1 MSNLSGVFH
10 IMLDKKSIPKIIQN
24 KIFQYALTNN
34 DFILFEKLLNIKN
47 IDHNI
52 DKEISKIKNTNVR
65 YAWLSRAGRSKAE
78 IIALLKSEK
87 RKKLINSLINDKP
100 GAVNLIN
107 GIIETTSNVDIL
119 YSISNGQQ
127 FSKSSRNL
135 ASEKL
140 LSYKIIDAR
149 EYLDSIESYQAQELI
164 NLFDGNDKFLSKYSN
179 ETAPTILFAKSWVTK
194 LSDEDEDRVFDI
206 LCTQSLEKLKGKH
219 LSYYSTKPIKNLIE
233 FTYNSLHYSKVSVEN
248 YEKLQFIFNKVL
260 KTSALSFYFEEIN
273 LLNKIIE
280 LSDKYKMPLIEY
292 GNTISRP
299 SDFNEFI
306 DNLLDLFSK
315 HNANDTFI
323 FEKIMR
329 NFLDNKLLSK
339 VNYGKLLKW
348 YPSDYVSIKKAAK
361 KLGSLDTEKQAYLM
375 LHSLVNYE
383 YEPVDVILKLFS
395 NPERVYKDAINILV
409 RSNEY
414 NLAIEAMI
422 SSKYL
427 SKDCLSK
434 FSFTKLALIT
444 DTDNSRYSDILQSI
458 IEDIV
463 DDENSWLN
471 FVNLANEFEG
481 SLSEFIVLSKRL

>member
-1 MSNLSGVFH
+1 
-10 IMLDKKSIPKIIQN
+10 
-24 KIFQYALTNN
+24 
-34 DFILFEKLLNIKN
+34 
-47 IDHNI
+47 
-52 DKEISKIKNTNVR
+52 
-65 YAWLSRAGRSKAE
+65 
-78 IIALLKSEK
+78 
-87 RKKLINSLINDKP
+87 
-100 GAVNLIN
+100 
-107 GIIETTSNVDIL
+107 
-119 YSISNGQQ
+119 
-127 FSKSSRNL
+127 
-135 ASEKL
+135 
-140 LSYKIIDAR
+140 
-149 EYLDSIESYQAQELI
+149 
-164 NLFDGNDKFLSKYSN
+164 
-179 ETAPTILFAKSWVTK
+179 
-194 LSDEDEDRVFDI
+194 
-206 LCTQSLEKLKGKH
+206 
-219 LSYYSTKPIKNLIE
+219 
-233 FTYNSLHYSKVSVEN
+233 
-248 YEKLQFIFNKVL
+248 
-260 KTSALSFYFEEIN
+260 
-273 LLNKIIE
+273 
-280 LSDKYKMPLIEY
+280 
-292 GNTISRP
+292 
-299 SDFNEFI
+299 
-306 DNLLDLFSK
+306 LLDLFSK

>member
-34 DFILFEKLLNIKN
+34 DYILFEKLLNIKN

-52 DKEISKIKNTNVR
+52 DIEISKIKNTNVR
-65 YAWLSRAGRSKAE
+65 SAWLSRAGRSKSE
-78 IIALLKSEK
+78 IIELLKSEK
-87 RKKLINSLINDKP
+87 RKKIINSLINDNP
-100 GAVNLIN
+100 EAVNLIN
-107 GIIETTSNVDIL
+107 GIIEITSNVNIL
-119 YSISNGQQ
+119 YSISNGKQ
-127 FSKSSRNL
+127 FSKSSRVL

-140 LSYKIIDAR
+140 LSYKIIEAR
-149 EYLDSIESYQAQELI
+149 EYLNSIESYQAQELI

-194 LSDEDEDRVFDI
+194 LSNKEEDRVFDI

-233 FTYNSLHYSKVSVEN
+233 FTHNSLHYSKVSVEN
-248 YEKLQFIFNKVL
+248 YAKLHLILNKVL

-280 LSDKYKMPLIEY
+280 LSSKYKMPLIEY
-292 GNTISRP
+292 GNTLSR
-299 SDFNEFI
+299 SNDYNEFI
-306 DNLLDLFSK
+306 DILVDLLTK
-315 HNANDTFI
+315 HNANDNYI

-329 NFLDNKLLSK
+329 NFLDNKMLSK
-339 VNYGKLLKW
+339 DNYGRLLKW
-348 YPSDYVSIKKAAK
+348 YPSDYVSVKKAAK
-361 KLGSLDTEKQAYLM
+361 KLDTLDTEKQAYLM

-395 NPERVYKDAINILV
+395 NPERVYEDAINILV
-409 RSNEY
+409 GSDEY

-444 DTDNSRYSDILQSI
+444 NTDNSRYSDILQSI

-463 DDENSWLN
+463 EDENGWLN